1 MTEQTIHW
9 ESYTVREVLTAEDKA
24 LFHRVMDAVYAN
36 DPNFI
41 YPLVNDVEGI
51 FDPTKNKSFL
61 TGAARRWV
69 VVDGNR
75 IPIARIAAF
84 YTQKPKSGKRGGI
97 GFFECIDDREL
108 AMKLWDLAESWL
120 GEEQCVSIDAPIN
133 FGDRDSFW
141 GLLISASNPVSY
153 RESYNPPYYRAWIE
167 ARGYAIEIEQSTYDI
182 TNATFNYERFSKIS
196 DRVMSK
202 GNYRFVYLDYSKLSQ
217 FAADF
222 VQIYNEA
229 WAFHDDFE
237 PLTPEVLNKR
247 LKEIKPA
254 MPKEFAVFAYDRDR
268 PIGFFIAILEINQVF
283 KRFKG
288 KMGLW
293 QQLQFLMYRGTIT
306 KAKGIV
312 FGVVPDYQNLG
323 IETGLIMK
331 CYQGI
336 KDDKI
341 VDSMELAWIGDFNP
355 KMISMLES
363 LGAKKTKIHHTYRKE
378 ISENI

>member
-1 MTEQTIHW
+1 MKNSVGEPNGFVVT
-9 ESYTVREVLTAEDKA
+9 EVLQADKV
-24 LFHRVMDAVYAN
+24 LDFHRVMDLVYAN

-41 YPLVNDVEGI
+41 YPLEADVEGI
-51 FDPTKNKSFL
+51 FDPQKNKSFQNG
-61 TGAARRWV
+61 TARRWV
-69 VVDGNR
+69 IYDAAGL
-75 IPIARIAAF
+75 PAGRIAAF

-97 GFFECIDDREL
+97 GFFECINDRNM
-108 AMKLWDLAESWL
+108 AMELWDVAEKWL
-120 GEEQCVSIDAPIN
+120 KEEACLSIDAPIN

-141 GLLISASNPVSY
+141 GLLISSVNPVSY
-153 RESYNPPYYRAWIE
+153 RESYNPPYYREWIE
-167 ARGYAIEIEQSTYDI
+167 TRGYTLEIEQNTYDI
-182 TNATFNYERFSKIS
+182 SDKTFNYERFSKIA

-202 GNYRFVYLDYSKLSQ
+202 DNYKFVLLDYSKIEKY
-217 FAADF
+217 AADF

-229 WAFHDDFE
+229 WAFHEDFE

-247 LKEIKPA
+247 LKEVRPA
-254 MPKEFAVFAYDRDR
+254 MPKEFAVFAYDNDR

-283 KRFKG
+283 RRFKG

-293 QQLQFLMYRGTIT
+293 QQLQFLWYRKSIN

-331 CYQGI
+331 FYQGI
-336 KDDKI
+336 HSNKT
-341 VDSMELAWIGDFNP
+341 VESMELAWIGDFNP

-363 LGAKKTKIHHTYRKE
+363 LGATKTKIHHTYRKE
-378 ISENI
+378 IS

>member
-1 MTEQTIHW
+1 MTENTIIW
-9 ESYTVREVLTAEDKA
+9 NTYSMIEVETAEDKT
-24 LFHRVMDAVYAN
+24 LFHRVMDGVYAN
-36 DPNFI
+36 DPDFI
-41 YPLVNDVEGI
+41 YPLENDVEGV
-51 FDPTKNKSFL
+51 FDPAKNKSFL

-69 VVDGNR
+69 VMDDKRKPV
-75 IPIARIAAF
+75 ARIAAF

-97 GFFECIDDREL
+97 GFFECINNREL
-108 AMKLWDLAESWL
+108 AMKIWDLAEHWL
-120 GEEQCVSIDAPIN
+120 EDEQCITIDAPVN

-141 GLLISASNPVSY
+141 GLLISATNPVSY
-153 RESYNPPYYRAWIE
+153 RENYNPAYYRPWIE
-167 ARGYAIEIEQSTYDI
+167 ERGYALEIEQSTYDI

-202 GNYRFVYLDYSKLSQ
+202 GNYRFVYVDYSKLNQ

-237 PLTPEVLNKR
+237 PLTPEALKKR

-254 MPKEFAVFAYDRDR
+254 MPKEFAVFAYDNDR

-293 QQLQFLMYRGTIT
+293 QQLQFLLYRSSIN

-312 FGVVPDYQNLG
+312 FGVVPDYHNLG

-331 CYQGI
+331 CYDGI

-341 VDSMELAWIGDFNP
+341 VKSMELAWIGDFNP

>member
-1 MTEQTIHW
+1 MRMHEVQSSKDKKTFLRIALTIN
-9 ESYTVREVLTAEDKA
+9 
-24 LFHRVMDAVYAN
+24 AN
-36 DPNFI
+36 DPQWI
-41 YPLVNDVEGI
+41 RPLDKDIEEV
-51 FDPTKNKSFL
+51 FDEKKNKFFKR
-61 TGAARRWV
+61 GIAKRWLLLNDNDECIGRV
-69 VVDGNR
+69 
-75 IPIARIAAF
+75 AAF
-84 YTQKPKSGKRGGI
+84 VNRQYKEAQPTGGI

>member
-1 MTEQTIHW
+1 
-9 ESYTVREVLTAEDKA
+9 
-24 LFHRVMDAVYAN
+24 
-36 DPNFI
+36 
-41 YPLVNDVEGI
+41 
-51 FDPTKNKSFL
+51 
-61 TGAARRWV
+61 
-69 VVDGNR
+69 
-75 IPIARIAAF
+75 
-84 YTQKPKSGKRGGI
+84 
-97 GFFECIDDREL
+97 
-108 AMKLWDLAESWL
+108 
-120 GEEQCVSIDAPIN
+120 
-133 FGDRDSFW
+133 
-141 GLLISASNPVSY
+141 
-153 RESYNPPYYRAWIE
+153 
-167 ARGYAIEIEQSTYDI
+167 
-182 TNATFNYERFSKIS
+182 
-196 DRVMSK
+196 MSK
-202 GNYRFVYLDYSKLSQ
+202 GNYRFVYVDYSKLNK

-237 PLTPEVLNKR
+237 PLTPEALKKR

-254 MPKEFAVFAYDRDR
+254 MPKEFAVFAYDNDR

-293 QQLQFLMYRGTIT
+293 QQLQFLLYRSSIN

-312 FGVVPDYQNLG
+312 FGVVPDYHNLG

-331 CYQGI
+331 CYDGI

-341 VDSMELAWIGDFNP
+341 VKSMELAWIGDFNP

-378 ISENI
+378 ISENILFFRIEAYFCTSFYRKRKGNDSVAQLVEQYTFNVWVLGSSPSGITRKVN